1 MHLHDN
7 LNTGLFDLAIRYRN
21 DNPDAE
27 WPYLAI
33 YRIPDMGAFSD
44 PAKRGKMGTIAS
56 THPLLGEGK
65 KTSDIM
71 KAEVG
76 FFATVQTYDPFDKKG
91 RAKFLRTVKVVPEDE
106 VDLEKWYQEEVRFV
120 PLRSSIDVL
129 TGRFVQHLEM
139 LSKITGYCRTTRKS
153 RFQISLASY

>member
-1 MHLHDN
+1 MHIHDN

-21 DNPDAE
+21 VNPDAE

-44 PAKRGKMGTIAS
+44 PAKRGKMDTIAS

-71 KAEVG
+71 KADIG
-76 FFATVQTYDPFDKKG
+76 FLAMVQTYDPYDKKG
-91 RAKFLRTVKVVPEDE
+91 RGKFLGTVKIVPGDE
-106 VDLEKWYQEEVRFV
+106 VDLQKWYQEEVRWF
-120 PLRSSIDVL
+120 LFRLNEYRSTD
-129 TGRFVQHLEM
+129 
-139 LSKITGYCRTTRKS
+139 
-153 RFQISLASY
+153 